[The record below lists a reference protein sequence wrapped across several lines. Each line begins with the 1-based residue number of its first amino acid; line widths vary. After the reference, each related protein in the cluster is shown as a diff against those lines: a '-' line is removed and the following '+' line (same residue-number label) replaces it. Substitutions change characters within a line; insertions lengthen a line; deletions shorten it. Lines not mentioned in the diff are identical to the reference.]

1 MLAGTVVSSVALGV
15 VSVMAPPPDRGTPAS
30 ALPKVPAGSGFAQGR
45 DDTPAE
51 LPDLQSD
58 PTEIGQAAP
67 VTAPEPDALVLDAGG
82 TAPTAQPD
90 VGDTQADLSAPDAAL
105 DSGIVLQEES
115 PALAA
120 PEMAEQGTEENL
132 SISAE
137 PTQPALPQ
145 AEAEVFPTVE
155 EVPEAVAPAEAEIAE
170 SEIMEN
176 AKPPEAE
183 GIEAEGAEA
192 ETTEETETAEIVTPE
207 AESAEEEIAVLI
219 PEALE
224 TPEQEPARQENASTI
239 GNLAEDVQTGRLPA
253 VGDPEPEAEPAAQS
267 DTADAAPRPAI
278 EAFAAPFDNPEGK
291 PLMGIVLIDDGT
303 SPIGVDALASFP
315 YPLTFAVDAAAPG
328 AREAMQSYRDK
339 GFEVMALADLPQG
352 AQAVDTE
359 VTMQTVLTAVPEA
372 VAVLEGTT
380 TGLQAGRDVS
390 EQLASILNASGHGL
404 VLFSNGLDT
413 AQKLISREGVP
424 VGAVFRDFDANGQD
438 AKVIRRFLDQ
448 AAFKASRDEGGVIML
463 GRLRADTISALL
475 LWGLQDRASSVALAP
490 ISAVLTAGA
499 E

>member
-1 MLAGTVVSSVALGV
+1 MQT
-15 VSVMAPPPDRGTPAS
+15 
-30 ALPKVPAGSGFAQGR
+30 
-45 DDTPAE
+45 
-51 LPDLQSD
+51 
-58 PTEIGQAAP
+58 GQVAP
-67 VTAPEPDALVLDAGG
+67 VTAPEPDALVLDGGG
-82 TAPTAQPD
+82 TAPAAQPD
-90 VGDTQADLSAPDAAL
+90 VGDGQADLSAPDAAS

-115 PALAA
+115 PEMAA
-120 PEMAEQGTEENL
+120 PEMVEQGAEEDL

-137 PTQPALPQ
+137 PAQPALPE
-145 AEAEVFPTVE
+145 AEAEAFPAAEQMPE
-155 EVPEAVAPAEAEIAE
+155 EAAPAEAET
-170 SEIMEN
+170 
-176 AKPPEAE
+176 
-183 GIEAEGAEA
+183 
-192 ETTEETETAEIVTPE
+192 ETTEVETPE
-207 AESAEEEIAVLI
+207 AETPATQSADEEIAALI
-219 PEALE
+219 PEALD
-224 TPEQEPARQENASTI
+224 TPEQAPAPEENTSTI

-253 VGDPEPEAEPAAQS
+253 VGDPEPEAAPEAAAQAQTVS
-267 DTADAAPRPAI
+267 DVPRPAI
-278 EAFAAPFDNPEGK
+278 EAFAVPFDNPEGK
-291 PLMGIVLIDDGT
+291 PLMSIVLIDDGS

-315 YPLTFAVDAAAPG
+315 YPLTFAVDAVAPG

-339 GFEVMALADLPQG
+339 GFEVMALADLPAG

-359 VTMQTVLTAVPEA
+359 VTLQTVFAAVPEA

-404 VLFSNGLDT
+404 VLFPNGLDT
-413 AQKLISREGVP
+413 AQKLIAREGVP
-424 VGAVFRDFDANGQD
+424 VGAVFRDFDGSGQD

-490 ISAVLTAGA
+490 ISAVLTTGT